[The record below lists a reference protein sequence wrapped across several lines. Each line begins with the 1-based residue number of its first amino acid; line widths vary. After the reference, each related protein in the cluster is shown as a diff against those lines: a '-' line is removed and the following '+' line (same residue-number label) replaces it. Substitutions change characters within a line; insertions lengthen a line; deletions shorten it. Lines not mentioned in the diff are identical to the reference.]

1 MLAGG
6 RVASAIPHLGVSAPT
21 PIHTPPGPRPGGKRA
36 VAAGLGQG
44 QGHGAEARQGQG
56 TRDQRGSSG
65 HSGVREVEAKWGGLD
80 TQKLV
85 SGLLRPLLGEAT

>member
-21 PIHTPPGPRPGGKRA
+21 PTHTPPGPWPGGKGA
-36 VAAGLGQG
+36 VAAGQGQG
-44 QGHGAEARQGQG
+44 QGAEARQGQG

-65 HSGVREVEAKWGGLD
+65 HSGVREMEAKWGGLG

-85 SGLLRPLLGEAT
+85 SGLLRSLLGEAT